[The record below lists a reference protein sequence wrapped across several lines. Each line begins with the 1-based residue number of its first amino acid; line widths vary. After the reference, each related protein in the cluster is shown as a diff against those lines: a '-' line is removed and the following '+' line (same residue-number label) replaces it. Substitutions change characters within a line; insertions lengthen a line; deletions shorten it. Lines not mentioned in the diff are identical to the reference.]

1 MPGDEAY
8 NHAMGHI
15 QSIVESNGRIMEDY
29 SLPSLGVLL
38 NPTDGIDDEIHT
50 NSIEQSYM
58 IFV

>member
-15 QSIVESNGRIMEDY
+15 QSIVESNGMIMEDY
-29 SLPSLGVLL
+29 SLPSLGALL

-50 NSIEQSYM
+50 NSIEESYM